1 MLQIVKPS
9 QPGMCE
15 QPSEGGSTFR
25 ESPEGGVE
33 LHDFGL
39 RGGFDCKI
47 SGAKRRKSAPKAPF

>member
-1 MLQIVKPS
+1 
-9 QPGMCE
+9 MCE
-15 QPSEGGSTFR
+15 QVSEGGSAFR
-25 ESPEGGVE
+25 GGPEGGGVE